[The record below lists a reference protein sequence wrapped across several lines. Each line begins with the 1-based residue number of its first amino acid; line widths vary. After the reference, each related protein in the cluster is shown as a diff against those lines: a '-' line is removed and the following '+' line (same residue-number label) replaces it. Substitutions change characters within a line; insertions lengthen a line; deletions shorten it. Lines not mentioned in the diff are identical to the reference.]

1 MKIRRSL
8 MLRLIVGQLI
18 VLIVFSL
25 LATGNLFWE
34 FHKKDEGEFDHQLA
48 ASAKT
53 ILAVLG
59 EHKQDHAAIRR
70 DISFLARAGIIYE
83 HEMTRKTDNI
93 DTSIIR
99 LADHSGNEIY
109 RSSAHA
115 ASLLASLPLGRTDFK
130 HAGKNWRAFAIQ
142 NADRSLTVQVAQTS
156 NMVNNELADIV
167 TKYIFLPLLW
177 FLPFAALV
185 TWLVTARGLAPLREL
200 TNMISRRN
208 PTDMTPL
215 KYVTSYAETEPL
227 VKEINSLLFKL
238 DTTLTRERNFLAD
251 AAHEL
256 RTPLAVIQAQV
267 HVLKNAASENEK
279 SMASDE
285 LNIGVERA
293 ASLIKKLLLTAR
305 FSVEDFTPH
314 FEPTDLTAFIQE
326 RIATF
331 SVLAAGKEIEMSLSA
346 PPRCFAII
354 DRETFGSAIDN
365 VLDNAIRYTP
375 QAGTILVDIETSG
388 DDKVRLRVA
397 DNGAGIPAELY
408 ERVFERFYRVAGTE
422 QSGSGLGL
430 AIVRKVLAL
439 HGGDVA
445 LSAGLDQRGLAV
457 ALIMPVGVR
466 T

>member
-1 MKIRRSL
+1 VKIRRSL

-18 VLIVFSL
+18 VLIVFCL

-53 ILAVLG
+53 LLAVLD

-70 DISFLARAGIIYE
+70 DISFLAQAGFIYE
-83 HEMTRKTDNI
+83 HEIKRNTDNM

-99 LADHSGNEIY
+99 LADKSGNEIY
-109 RSSAHA
+109 RSSAFA
-115 ASLLASLPLGRTDFK
+115 ASLLASLPIGRSDFK
-130 HAGKNWRAFAIQ
+130 ASGKNWRAFAMQ
-142 NADRSLTVQVAQTS
+142 NADRSLTLQVAQTS
-156 NMVNNELADIV
+156 NTVNNELVDIV

-185 TWLVTARGLAPLREL
+185 IWLVTARGLAPLREL

-267 HVLKNAASENEK
+267 HVLKNAASEREK
-279 SMASDE
+279 SVASDE

-305 FSVEDFTPH
+305 YSVEDFTPH

-331 SVLAAGKEIEMSLSA
+331 SVLAAGKEIEMSLTA

-375 QAGTILVDIETSG
+375 RAGTIMVDIETSE

-397 DNGAGIPAELY
+397 DNGAGIPSELY